1 MDNTQAA
8 GGGRRVGKQPDRV
21 EHTSNAWC
29 RSLGGLPMA
38 IRCKPIVQKRLAV
51 FNKTN
56 QIIV

>member
-8 GGGRRVGKQPDRV
+8 GGGRRFGKQPDRV
-21 EHTSNAWC
+21 EHTSNPWC

-38 IRCKPIVQKRLAV
+38 IGGKPIVRKCLAI

-56 QIIV
+56 